1 MSIIFSE
8 RYAVTDPAHFQSAFF
23 SGETLER
30 IRNESVR
37 RLAALGVPYR
47 PSEDSVRGVMDSVF
61 HSSPRIGLP
70 ELATMCVDYIVSYLR
85 NEHEITEQNRSIDI
99 SVLKY
104 DGSFGIQ
111 QLSQGQI
118 KSKKG
123 PNRFQFRMIY

>member
-1 MSIIFSE
+1 MSIIYSE
-8 RYAVTDPAHFQSAFF
+8 RYAVTDPAHFQSSSF
-23 SGETLER
+23 SGETLDR
-30 IRNESVR
+30 IRAEAVR
-37 RLAALGVPYR
+37 RLSALGVPYR
-47 PSEDSVRGVMDSVF
+47 PSEDSVRRRHGQRLPLEPSV
-61 HSSPRIGLP
+61 GLA

-85 NEHEITEQNRSIDI
+85 NEHDITEQNRSLDI